1 MMNHFPDLLH
11 EVTFFNRSTTCESM
25 KSVVPV
31 VGVSRSRVRNIVR
44 RLPASGGG
52 IFPPK
57 CRRQNDSLFRVVW
70 GILLL
75 IIVTVPVRGQDANQ
89 KALAVERQYLQAAD
103 QNIER
108 YRKSDAVLQ
117 FTDSLDKPFQHATV
131 RIRQTSQDFLFGCI
145 IFPLVRSAG
154 SDMYR
159 PELFKQRFKD
169 LFNFAIF
176 PFYWSAYEPVA
187 GREQWQRLLP
197 VLEWARQNGITPKG
211 HPLAWTHTAGT
222 PNWLLQMPDDVTG
235 DILKSRIMRIVNGYR
250 DDIHLWDVVNEPV
263 NTVTWDAAIQDKS
276 NSNSNRYGKNMPIEA
291 IADWVEPCYR
301 WAHQANPQATLIL
314 NEFNQM
320 VMPDVRQRF
329 YDLVTELKRR
339 GTPISGL
346 GLQAHEPER
355 GRYWYSPKQVWDTIN
370 LYAEF
375 GYPIHITEFIPQ
387 SSGKPIEGN
396 WRSGQWTPEAQA
408 DFAEEMYRL
417 FFGNPAVVSVNWW
430 GLSDRFSWQ
439 EGGGLIDEDYNPK
452 PVYTRLRHLIHQEW
466 TTGPLD
472 RQLDRDGTVKF
483 RGFHGKYEVVVTT
496 AGGAVHTY
504 HIHVAGDEANRWT
517 FQVAD

>member
-1 MMNHFPDLLH
+1 
-11 EVTFFNRSTTCESM
+11 
-25 KSVVPV
+25 
-31 VGVSRSRVRNIVR
+31 
-44 RLPASGGG
+44 
-52 IFPPK
+52 
-57 CRRQNDSLFRVVW
+57 
-70 GILLL
+70 
-75 IIVTVPVRGQDANQ
+75 VRGQDANQ